1 MVWIPIVRTKVQLA
15 GTEGEIV
22 NLNILLS
29 ERVPEEW
36 KRRFEN
42 PIAVEQPESMRRAI
56 VSSGSIQF
64 TVVEENLRPHMAII
78 DQRIAEAND
87 YYLGEVLPALEAA
100 DERRAAETQ
109 ARQDRLQRLQAVIA
123 DL

>member
-15 GTEGEIV
+15 GTEGEVV

-36 KRRFEN
+36 KKRFEN
-42 PIAVEQPESMRRAI
+42 PVDVEQPESMRRAM
-56 VSSGSIQF
+56 VTSNSIQF
-64 TVVEENLRPHMAII
+64 TVLEEDLRPHMAVI
-78 DQRIAEAND
+78 DERITEAND
-87 YYLGEVLPALEAA
+87 YYLGEVIPALEAE